1 MLQIRNLSITHKK
14 DLRPLLRNFD
24 LTLNPGEK
32 AAIVGEEGNGKST
45 LLKLIY
51 DPSLVSNYVEFEGEI
66 SKKGLR
72 LGYLPQ
78 ELPAEAGQ
86 MTAGEFCANSPS
98 FWSQSPRELA
108 ALARLLSI
116 PAALFTSDQ
125 PMASLSGGEKIKLQL
140 AVLLMEQPD
149 VLLLDEPSNDLDLET
164 LEWLEEFLQT
174 CPQAVL
180 YISHDETLLE
190 RTAEMVIHLELVRRK
205 TTPRWTVARLP
216 YQDYVNQRLS
226 KLAHQTQMA
235 RREQA
240 DYRAKMEK
248 FRQIQA
254 KVEHQQATISRQDP
268 HGGRLLKKKMHAVK
282 SLGRRLEREER
293 TELPDTEEAILV
305 RFDPTITLPQG
316 KRVLEWRQETLAVGD
331 RVLARNVELT
341 VTGPARIG
349 IFGANGCGK
358 TTLLREIAQ
367 ALLPR
372 TDLRAFWMPQRYE
385 EVLDL
390 SQTPVEFLSKTFD
403 HEEQS
408 RIRTYLGSM
417 KYTPQEMEHA
427 MGDLSGGQKA
437 KLFFIKMNLERAN
450 VLILDEPTRNFSP
463 LSNPVLRGVL
473 QDFGGCILSVSH
485 DRKYL
490 TEVCTQC
497 YRLTPEGLVPAEDLL
512 E

>member
-14 DLRPLLRNFD
+14 DLRPLLRDFD

-32 AAIVGEEGNGKST
+32 AAIIGEEGNGKST
-45 LLKLIY
+45 LLKLIC
-51 DPSLVSNYVEFEGEI
+51 DPSLVSDYVEFEGEI

-78 ELPAEAGQ
+78 ELPTEAGR

-98 FWSQSPRELA
+98 FWAQSPRELA

-116 PAALFTSDQ
+116 PAALFCGDQ

-140 AVLLMEQPD
+140 AVLLTEQPD

-268 HGGRLLKKKMHAVK
+268 HGGRLLKKKMHAVQ
-282 SLGRRLEREER
+282 SMGRRFEKEKARM
-293 TELPDTEEAILV
+293 TQLPDVEEAIFL
-305 RFDPTITLPQG
+305 RFPSETSVPAGKVVLDLALPALTVEG
-316 KRVLEWRQETLAVGD
+316 
-331 RVLARNVELT
+331 RVLAKNVSLHVEGPEKLCIIGRNGV
-341 VTGPARIG
+341 
-349 IFGANGCGK
+349 GK
-358 TTLLREIAQ
+358 TTLLRQIAAQ
-367 ALLPR
+367 LLPR
-372 TDLRAFWMPQRYE
+372 TDIRAAYMPQNYE
-385 EVLDL
+385 EMLPAD
-390 SQTPVEFLSKTFD
+390 QTAVEFLNRSGSR
-403 HEEQS
+403 EEAT
-408 RIRTYLGSM
+408 RIRNFLGSV
-417 KYTPQEMEHA
+417 KYTPQEMEHPVSE
-427 MGDLSGGQKA
+427 MSGGQKA
-437 KLFFIKMNLERAN
+437 KLLFLKLILDGAN

-463 LSNPVLRGVL
+463 LSNPVIREILR
-473 QDFGGCILSVSH
+473 DYRGCIISVSH
-485 DRKYL
+485 DRKYME
-490 TEVCTQC
+490 EVCTKLC
-497 YRLTPEGLVPAEDLL
+497 GLTSEGLTCVW
-512 E
+512 

>member
-1 MLQIRNLSITHKK
+1 MLQIKQLSLTHRK
-14 DLRPLLRNFD
+14 DLRPLLEGLSFSLRD
-24 LTLNPGEK
+24 GEK
-32 AAIVGEEGNGKST
+32 IAVIGEEGNGKST
-45 LLKLIY
+45 LLKALY
-51 DPSLVSNYVEFEGEI
+51 RPALVEDYVEMTGTVLW
-66 SKKGLR
+66 GGAVP
-72 LGYLPQ
+72 GYLAQ
-78 ELPAEAGQ
+78 ELPPAELGQ
-86 MTAGEFCANSPS
+86 SVYEWLCGKPGFFDAT
-98 FWSQSPRELA
+98 PRELA
-108 ALARLLSI
+108 RISRTLRLPTEFFYGDWPLS
-116 PAALFTSDQ
+116 T
-125 PMASLSGGEKIKLQL
+125 LSGGERVKLQVASLLL
-140 AVLLMEQPD
+140 ARPD
-149 VLLLDEPSNDLDLET
+149 VLLLDEPSNDLDLDT
-164 LEWLEEFLQT
+164 LRWLEEWIAA
-174 CPQAVL
+174 CPQPVL
-180 YISHDETLLE
+180 FISHDEILLE
-190 RTAEMVIHLELVRRK
+190 RTATGVLHLELLRRK
-205 TTPRWTVARLP
+205 TLPRWTLCREDYRTYLERRSRAFAQQEQQAR
-216 YQDYVNQRLS
+216 
-226 KLAHQTQMA
+226 K
-235 RREQA
+235 EEA
-240 DYRAKMEK
+240 DYRRQMERY
-248 FRQIQA
+248 RQIQQ
-254 KVEHQQATISRQDP
+254 KVEHQQNAISPADP

>member
-14 DLRPLLRNFD
+14 DLRPLLRGFD

-32 AAIVGEEGNGKST
+32 AAIIGEEGNGKST

-51 DPSLVSNYVEFEGEI
+51 DPSLVSDYVEFEGEI

-98 FWSQSPRELA
+98 FWFQSPRELA

-164 LEWLEEFLQT
+164 LEWLEDFLQT

-190 RTAEMVIHLELVRRK
+190 RTAEMVIHLELVQRK
-205 TTPRWTVARLP
+205 TMPRWTVTRLP

-268 HGGRLLKKKMHAVK
+268 HGGRLLKKKMHAVQ
-282 SLGRRLEREER
+282 SMGRRFEKEKERM
-293 TELPDTEEAILV
+293 TQLPDMEEAIFL
-305 RFDPTITLPQG
+305 RFPPETSIPAGKVVLDLALPALTVEG
-316 KRVLEWRQETLAVGD
+316 
-331 RVLARNVELT
+331 RVLAKNVALHVEGPEKLCIIGRNGV
-341 VTGPARIG
+341 
-349 IFGANGCGK
+349 GK
-358 TTLLREIAQ
+358 TTLLRQIAAQ
-367 ALLPR
+367 LLPR
-372 TDLRAFWMPQRYE
+372 TDIRAAYMPQNYE
-385 EVLDL
+385 ELLPAD
-390 SQTPVEFLSKTFD
+390 QTAVEFLNRSGSR
-403 HEEQS
+403 EEAT
-408 RIRTYLGSM
+408 RIRNFLGSV
-417 KYTPQEMEHA
+417 KYTPQEMEHPA
-427 MGDLSGGQKA
+427 SEMSGGQKA
-437 KLFFIKMNLERAN
+437 KLLFLKLILDGAN

-463 LSNPVLRGVL
+463 LSNPVIREILR
-473 QDFGGCILSVSH
+473 DYRGCVISVSH
-485 DRKYL
+485 DRKYME
-490 TEVCTQC
+490 EVCTKL
-497 YRLTPEGLVPAEDLL
+497 YGLTAEGLTRIW
-512 E
+512 